1 MVATPCHMKSPDQ
14 KDIVKS
20 TVFFTFLTFYFFYIF
35 SCFKIVLEE
44 SPKAFFKNYI
54 NVGFKLGFKLAFKWV
69 NFFYDYKF

>member
-1 MVATPCHMKSPDQ
+1 MVATPCHMKSPDK

-20 TVFFTFLTFYFFYIF
+20 IVFFTFLTFYIF

-69 NFFYDYKF
+69 NFFYENKF